1 MSKER
6 KQEKKH
12 RNARPK
18 LRYILSFL
26 AFMFCFLFTLKIHD
40 IKAASYAKVI
50 NVKLKD
56 GQDATTEIQKAL
68 DEAAKAGTKKKQ
80 AMVKV
85 PAGTYLL
92 SKSLVIGSNT
102 YLKLDKKTYMKK
114 NPNSKDPVA
123 HMLHAVRGNKG
134 GYSDNARITVD
145 GGVWDTEFRQYN
157 EKTSSSIFMFA
168 HTNNLKILNVTL
180 RNSFGTHLIELG
192 GVKKVTIKNCTLY
205 GYKAPSSD
213 VEKEAIQFDNCHND
227 TILSY
232 GEPFDDSPCTD
243 VTVTNCEIYNY
254 PRAVGSHTMVEGIYH
269 KNIKIVNNSFH
280 DIDDAAVYGYNYI
293 NLTVKGNKMEN
304 VGAGIQVKT
313 DSVAKNTIVSRNK
326 GVKAMK
332 VSGNNFK
339 LKITD
344 NVITLKKTLDQ
355 SGADSGSSIGIFIY
369 GSEKYPMKNVTISSN
384 KITCH
389 SSGIYLRYVDDAA
402 ISDNTV
408 TRFSGA
414 AAADGTKFAEDAIK
428 LLASSGAKITGNTVS
443 CASAPFENG
452 IAMRDGSK
460 NAVVSSNTITG
471 AGKGGIALYSSSS
484 IKSGDGNTI
493 SDTGANG
500 IVVGGDCS
508 VNLTGGTITNAGGK
522 GINVME
528 SGNLTVSGMTIS
540 GSTGRGIDIAG
551 KSKVSISGCTIMSG
565 SANGIFVDG
574 DTDTTITGC
583 TIKNNKGNAIQ
594 LKVGRVKI
602 TNNVFKDNCLSEA
615 DGKAVAVFGGISGEI
630 SNNTFS
636 NPLTKS
642 ELWVSADASL
652 SPYVSTMKTAKAYG
666 TTDAAGNYYN

>member
-1 MSKER
+1 MSKKK
-6 KQEKKH
+6 KQH
-12 RNARPK
+12 RNRPK
-18 LRYILSFL
+18 FRYIITFF

-85 PAGTYLL
+85 PAGTYYL
-92 SKSLVIGSNT
+92 SKSLVISSNT

-123 HMLHAVRGNKG
+123 HMLHAVRGDKG
-134 GYSDNARITVD
+134 GYSDNTRITVD
-145 GGVWDTEFRQYN
+145 GGVWDTEFKQYN

-168 HTNNLKILNVTL
+168 HTNNLKIINVTL
-180 RNSFGTHLIELG
+180 RNSYGTHLIELG
-192 GVKKVTIKNCTLY
+192 GVKKVTIKNCKLY

-213 VEKEAIQFDNCHND
+213 VEKEAIQLDNCHND

-243 VTVTNCEIYNY
+243 VTITGCEIYDY

-269 KNIKIVNNSFH
+269 KNIKITNNNFH
-280 DIDDAAVYGYNYI
+280 DLDDAAVYGYNYV

-326 GVKAMK
+326 GVKAMS
-332 VSGNNFK
+332 VSGNKFK

-344 NVITLKKTLDQ
+344 NVITLKKNLDQ

-369 GSEKYPMKNVTISSN
+369 GSEKYPMKDVTISGN
-384 KITCH
+384 DITCH
-389 SSGIYLRYVDDAA
+389 SSGIYLRYVDDTTISKNNITRYSNAA
-402 ISDNTV
+402 KV
-408 TRFSGA
+408 
-414 AAADGTKFAEDAIK
+414 DGTKFAEDGIK
-428 LLASSGAKITGNTVS
+428 LLASSGAKITDNVIS

-460 NAVVSSNTITG
+460 NAVVSSNTVSG
-471 AGKGGIALYSSSS
+471 PAKGGIALYSSSS
-484 IKSGDGNTI
+484 IKSGSDNTI
-493 SDTGANG
+493 SSTGQNG
-500 IVVGGDCS
+500 IVVGGECS
-508 VNLTGGTITNAGGK
+508 VTLTGGTIRDAGGK

-528 SGNLTVSGMTIS
+528 GGNLNISSMTIS

-551 KSKVSISGCTIMSG
+551 KSKVNISSCTIMNG

-574 DTDTTITGC
+574 DTDTTITNC
-583 TIKNNKGNAIQ
+583 TIKDNKGNALQ
-594 LKVGRVKI
+594 LKVGKVKI
-602 TNNVFKDNCLSEA
+602 TENIFKDNCTGEA

-630 SNNTFS
+630 SYNVFS

-642 ELWVSADASL
+642 ELWVSSDAKL
-652 SPYVSTMKTAKAYG
+652 SPSVSTVKTGKASG
-666 TTDAAGNYYN
+666 TSDAAGNVY